1 MTRAEQMRAYKAEG
15 HTAKEV
21 ASKFN
26 VSCDWARQVCKG
38 IAPQLN
44 NNTEADVVRKINEKS
59 NGLLEY
65 VSGYTIKEKPVRV
78 RCVVCGGE
86 FERTF
91 HNLTTKGGA
100 TCPHCVKA
108 ESEKNRQNK
117 ARNKAIQDQKRKA
130 ERFSRSQLISMR
142 VCVECGELFIPK
154 SKSNIRCSSA
164 CTRRAFNRNADARL
178 NVNNVV
184 DKDITLTKLY
194 KRDEGVCYLCGRR
207 CNWDD
212 YLTRSNGVVIS
223 GEDYPSIDHVIP
235 LSKGG
240 LHCWDN
246 IRLAC
251 RGCNTKKNAK
261 ILNA

>member
-1 MTRAEQMRAYKAEG
+1 MTRAEMMRAYKAEG

-21 ASKFN
+21 AVKFN
-26 VSCDWARQVCKG
+26 VSCDWARQICKG
-38 IAPQLN
+38 VAPQLN
-44 NNTEADVVRKINEKS
+44 KNSESDVARKIKEKS
-59 NGLLEY
+59 NGFLEY
-65 VSGYTIKEKPVRV
+65 VSGYTIKEKPVKV

-91 HNLTTKGGA
+91 HNLTTKGGV

-108 ESEKNRQNK
+108 ESEKNKQVKALNK
-117 ARNKAIQDQKRKA
+117 TIQEQKKKA
-130 ERFSRSQLISMR
+130 ERLSRSQLISMR

-178 NVNNVV
+178 NENNVV

-194 KRDEGVCYLCGRR
+194 KRDKGVCYLCGRK
-207 CNWDD
+207 CNWND
-212 YLTRSNGVVIS
+212 YVTRSNGVVVAGDS
-223 GEDYPSIDHVIP
+223 YPSVEHVIP

-240 LHCWDN
+240 LHSWN
-246 IRLAC
+246 NVMLAC

-261 ILNA
+261 ILEA